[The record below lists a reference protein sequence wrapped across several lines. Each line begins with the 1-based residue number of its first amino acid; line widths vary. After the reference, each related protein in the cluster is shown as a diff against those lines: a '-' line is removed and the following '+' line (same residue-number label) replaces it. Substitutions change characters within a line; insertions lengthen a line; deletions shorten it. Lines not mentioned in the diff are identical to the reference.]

1 MSSVVVRPMREADL
15 DTADRIFR
23 LAFGTFLRLPDPMRF
38 AGDSDHVRE
47 RFRASPASAFVAER
61 DGEVV
66 GSNLAT
72 RWGTA
77 GFFGPLSVRPDLW
90 GEGVARRLMEPIV
103 QCFADWGTTHAALFT
118 FADSAKHVA
127 LYGKFGFHPRFLT
140 AVMGTRVSP
149 TRAPTPAVLSGLSGA
164 ERAACLDE
172 ARALTDTLYAGLDVA
187 IDVDAL
193 VANGRG
199 DTVLVRDDRGALRG
213 LAVCHVGGGSEAGS
227 DACYVKFGAVPVGP
241 SAADEFDRLLDACEA
256 FAAAR
261 GVQTLLAGTSLARE
275 GAYRRMQARGFRTV
289 IQGVSMHRPNEPG
302 WSRPEVWAMD
312 DLR

>member
-1 MSSVVVRPMREADL
+1 MRAADL
-15 DTADRIFR
+15 DAADRIFR
-23 LAFGTFLRLPDPMRF
+23 LAFGTFLRLPDPMQF

-77 GFFGPLSVRPDLW
+77 AFFGPLSVRPDLW

-127 LYGKFGFHPRFLT
+127 LYEKFGFHPRFLT
-140 AVMGTRVSP
+140 AVMGARVSP
-149 TRAPTPAVLSGLSGA
+149 TRAPAPAVLSALAGA
-164 ERAACLDE
+164 ERAVRLDE
-172 ARALTDTLYAGLDVA
+172 IRALTGTLHEGLDVS

-193 VANGRG
+193 AANGRG
-199 DTVLVRDDRGALRG
+199 DTVLVRDDRGARG
-213 LAVCHVGGGSEAGS
+213 LAVCTSAPAAGRQRRLREFVRS
-227 DACYVKFGAVPVGP
+227 P
-241 SAADEFDRLLDACEA
+241 SARAPL
-256 FAAAR
+256 
-261 GVQTLLAGTSLARE
+261 TS
-275 GAYRRMQARGFRTV
+275 
-289 IQGVSMHRPNEPG
+289 
-302 WSRPEVWAMD
+302 
-312 DLR
+312 